1 MHFLAQ
7 SRHWV
12 FCQSIL
18 TSLFCQWSTCKSQ
31 LDGAIHTHSRAQ
43 HNITSKTDKV
53 CQTDNIVAANKGKT
67 GLNAL
72 HKLNKHRLAIYRTSR
87 TTFAVLRFTHK
98 SIILNFILNYFYS
111 LLNLDLNS
119 KAFMQ
124 GLPSSVYTWRTLDT
138 ATEFGKIHRSSLKW
152 TNIL

>member
-1 MHFLAQ
+1 MSEYSHKLILSVEHLQEPTGWSYSHPLQ
-7 SRHWV
+7 SP
-12 FCQSIL
+12 
-18 TSLFCQWSTCKSQ
+18 
-31 LDGAIHTHSRAQ
+31 AAQ

-138 ATEFGKIHRSSLKW
+138 ATEFRKIHRSSLKW